1 MTIRQ
6 FEVVALSIPVIFNK
20 HRDHDPEG
28 MMYALARHTKVLQHE
43 AEMYRASLNQAGTV
57 HDDGC
62 ECSDSHVHGHT
73 VDPKEKFKPH
83 PLVRPLVLRAAK
95 GDTVQIR
102 FKNLIKC
109 RKTGM
114 HLVGPG
120 TDAHGDG
127 SKAGNNSSSLA
138 KFNEIR
144 HYEWSCDHEG
154 VFLFQDIG
162 DPGGDEQGTNA
173 HGLFGA
179 LIVEPEGAWWTDSTL
194 DFDDPQARV
203 DDGLF
208 VDVHQRSLEE
218 LKSGQLKKPPFA
230 GQKRSTRPP
239 KYPDPKSSF
248 REYVVFIH
256 DEPEVWELKHKS
268 EKEYRHC
275 HEYHCA
281 KGTHGGVAHGGA
293 AHDDGHA
300 AALQPLAAQP
310 HTSTCHHGHMIG
322 PAFEG
327 LNPLCT
333 PDSKYDVESHATVV
347 HGANVPC
354 EPGEWR
360 VLAPHAGSL
369 MCLNY
374 RAEPMK
380 NREHQIWERQAA
392 GLLKTTVINEEQ
404 HHSSWMFGDPD
415 TPILKAYMGDP
426 VRIRLVHAGVK
437 ETHVFHLHVYEWHAD
452 PGNRKSPLI
461 DAITIAPGTAHTIDP
476 LFGAGNVQAV
486 PGDVIWHC
494 HLYPHFHMG
503 MWGMLRSFDTLQ
515 TGVKGALLR
524 DPGNAYWERYIG
536 EYPDGSPITRLAVL
550 PDRAPPPRP
559 TPTKPGFPL
568 FIAGETG
575 QKSPV
580 PPWPRDFGGI
590 APAARPEYDY
600 RLPTALELAAMNAT
614 PRLGELFTYF
624 PHPEKRSLW
633 MDDLNQ
639 KSKLVR
645 RDARAD
651 VDMNVSVGHGKI
663 TYNSHGWHDPDGHF
677 YYLDSGQ
684 TSVKP
689 EEPFFFRAR
698 QGDVLNLTFTN
709 KIGFRKPQGPGCAA
723 DRSPVPQ
730 PALGQL
736 EQMYFDQN
744 IPPSDNIVVG
754 GKTPAEC
761 GLHVH
766 LVKFDPIC
774 ADGAATGWNYI
785 SGPSDGKKMV
795 YRWWCDEEFGVI
807 FCHDHLFANTRQ
819 RHGLFGALIVE
830 PENSVF
836 LDPLD
841 QTRHIITGTKAVI
854 ERADG
859 KRFREFGI
867 GIGDWIAM
875 YDKDG
880 KPLEAPEHPG
890 SHGDNGIM
898 CVNYKSAPLRERG
911 DLPERWF
918 FDRQKEEDQQL
929 TFDTY
934 PGEEMVL
941 RVIQGSHEEQHSFQ
955 ANGLNWRRFRKD
967 AASPQRSQQTMG
979 ISEAFSF
986 RIDQPYRAGD
996 YLWRFSGQEDTWLG
1010 CWGRIRAHDQAFNGL
1025 WPIAQASAQPLAPP
1039 ASSQCRRYRV
1049 CAVQET
1055 ICYRDPPAA
1064 LVDAQGLRFVVTA
1077 MAPPGGQE
1085 VNITPTVVEPMILRC
1100 LQGEWVE
1107 IELEN
1112 VLPAGITAEAF
1123 HPRLPVE
1130 DDRNQPPISR
1140 HVSLEADLLTQCVRQ
1155 ADGSAARPAAVVTV
1169 PPAGKLTFLFH
1180 ANVEPGAVLLQD
1192 MADIRNHRHHG
1203 LFGALI
1209 IEPVGTRPLAVADGQ
1224 PTARADSPEAW
1235 TGARAT
1241 IVAAPNK
1248 RVEECVLL
1256 LHDGI
1261 RYVNPVPIID
1271 KGTGQ
1276 PILNP
1281 PDMPGDPGETGPDT
1295 EDQGQKAF
1303 NYRSS
1308 RLDVA
1313 FAEVKSCKNEA
1324 GEEEHP
1330 NQHDRLATDWF
1341 PADPPTPVFHVAS
1354 GAEVEVK
1361 LVCAADKPRNHSFHL
1376 HGHAWKEYAYRGNA
1390 SVVHSTVDGLA
1401 TGAARTLAFT
1411 ANRQA
1416 GDYLY
1421 RSGVV
1426 KWSLAQGLW
1435 GILRVHPGA
1444 ARPART
1450 VRTVRGVK

>member
-43 AEMYRASLNQAGTV
+43 AEMYRASLNQAGAV

-109 RKTGM
+109 RRTGM

-138 KFNEIR
+138 EFNEIR

-327 LNPLCT
+327 LNPVCT
-333 PDSKYDVESHATVV
+333 PDSKYDVEPHATVV

-536 EYPDGSPITRLAVL
+536 EYPDGSPIARLAVL

-590 APAARPEYDY
+590 AP
-600 RLPTALELAAMNAT
+600 
-614 PRLGELFTYF
+614 
-624 PHPEKRSLW
+624 
-633 MDDLNQ
+633 
-639 KSKLVR
+639 R
-645 RDARAD
+645 R
-651 VDMNVSVGHGKI
+651 
-663 TYNSHGWHDPDGHF
+663 
-677 YYLDSGQ
+677 
-684 TSVKP
+684 
-689 EEPFFFRAR
+689 
-698 QGDVLNLTFTN
+698 
-709 KIGFRKPQGPGCAA
+709 
-723 DRSPVPQ
+723 
-730 PALGQL
+730 
-736 EQMYFDQN
+736 
-744 IPPSDNIVVG
+744 
-754 GKTPAEC
+754 
-761 GLHVH
+761 
-766 LVKFDPIC
+766 
-774 ADGAATGWNYI
+774 
-785 SGPSDGKKMV
+785 GPSTTTA
-795 YRWWCDEEFGVI
+795 C
-807 FCHDHLFANTRQ
+807 
-819 RHGLFGALIVE
+819 
-830 PENSVF
+830 P
-836 LDPLD
+836 
-841 QTRHIITGTKAVI
+841 
-854 ERADG
+854 
-859 KRFREFGI
+859 
-867 GIGDWIAM
+867 
-875 YDKDG
+875 
-880 KPLEAPEHPG
+880 
-890 SHGDNGIM
+890 
-898 CVNYKSAPLRERG
+898 
-911 DLPERWF
+911 
-918 FDRQKEEDQQL
+918 
-929 TFDTY
+929 
-934 PGEEMVL
+934 
-941 RVIQGSHEEQHSFQ
+941 
-955 ANGLNWRRFRKD
+955 RRL
-967 AASPQRSQQTMG
+967 S
-979 ISEAFSF
+979 
-986 RIDQPYRAGD
+986 
-996 YLWRFSGQEDTWLG
+996 
-1010 CWGRIRAHDQAFNGL
+1010 
-1025 WPIAQASAQPLAPP
+1025 WP
-1039 ASSQCRRYRV
+1039 R
-1049 CAVQET
+1049 
-1055 ICYRDPPAA
+1055 
-1064 LVDAQGLRFVVTA
+1064 
-1077 MAPPGGQE
+1077 
-1085 VNITPTVVEPMILRC
+1085 
-1100 LQGEWVE
+1100 
-1107 IELEN
+1107 
-1112 VLPAGITAEAF
+1112 
-1123 HPRLPVE
+1123 
-1130 DDRNQPPISR
+1130 
-1140 HVSLEADLLTQCVRQ
+1140 
-1155 ADGSAARPAAVVTV
+1155 
-1169 PPAGKLTFLFH
+1169 
-1180 ANVEPGAVLLQD
+1180 
-1192 MADIRNHRHHG
+1192 
-1203 LFGALI
+1203 
-1209 IEPVGTRPLAVADGQ
+1209 
-1224 PTARADSPEAW
+1224 
-1235 TGARAT
+1235 
-1241 IVAAPNK
+1241 
-1248 RVEECVLL
+1248 
-1256 LHDGI
+1256 
-1261 RYVNPVPIID
+1261 
-1271 KGTGQ
+1271 
-1276 PILNP
+1276 
-1281 PDMPGDPGETGPDT
+1281 
-1295 EDQGQKAF
+1295 
-1303 NYRSS
+1303 
-1308 RLDVA
+1308 
-1313 FAEVKSCKNEA
+1313 
-1324 GEEEHP
+1324 
-1330 NQHDRLATDWF
+1330 
-1341 PADPPTPVFHVAS
+1341 
-1354 GAEVEVK
+1354 
-1361 LVCAADKPRNHSFHL
+1361 
-1376 HGHAWKEYAYRGNA
+1376 
-1390 SVVHSTVDGLA
+1390 
-1401 TGAARTLAFT
+1401 
-1411 ANRQA
+1411 
-1416 GDYLY
+1416 
-1421 RSGVV
+1421 
-1426 KWSLAQGLW
+1426 
-1435 GILRVHPGA
+1435 
-1444 ARPART
+1444 
-1450 VRTVRGVK
+1450 